1 MRLKANKS
9 VRPMMS
15 NKAPHPLMT
24 DRQDKACQACE
35 FYKAYWFTHAV
46 KAGIDTD
53 IAREMA
59 QAISTAWRAGYNYAK
74 GETHEEGI

>member
-1 MRLKANKS
+1 
-9 VRPMMS
+9 MS
-15 NKAPHPLMT
+15 DKE
-24 DRQDKACQACE
+24 DRACQACE

-59 QAISTAWRAGYNYAK
+59 QAISTAWQAGYLYAK
-74 GETHEEGI
+74 NHEL

>member
-1 MRLKANKS
+1 
-9 VRPMMS
+9 
-15 NKAPHPLMT
+15 MT
-24 DRQDKACQACE
+24 EREDKACKACE
-35 FYKAYWFTHAV
+35 SYKAYWFLHAV

-74 GETHEEGI
+74 SEENETTQMD

>member
-1 MRLKANKS
+1 
-9 VRPMMS
+9 
-15 NKAPHPLMT
+15 MT
-24 DRQDKACQACE
+24 EIQDKACQACE

-59 QAISTAWRAGYNYAK
+59 QAISTAWQAGYNYAK
-74 GETHEEGI
+74 SHA

>member
-1 MRLKANKS
+1 MNAGSATMSQKS
-9 VRPMMS
+9 DT
-15 NKAPHPLMT
+15 N
-24 DRQDKACQACE
+24 DKACQACE

-59 QAISTAWRAGYNYAK
+59 QAISTAWQAGYNYAK
-74 GETHEEGI
+74 SHA